1 MHLEKGRFNIIRRWN
16 LQQDIIFFFGDARK
30 DEMLQMGRKKDV
42 FFFEEINE
50 VSLKKF
56 ADAVLVANP
65 GTIVLFDDINV
76 VASPTDNS
84 G

>member
-1 MHLEKGRFNIIRRWN
+1 MHLEKGSFNIIHRWN
-16 LQQDIIFFFGDARK
+16 LYQSIIFFFGDARK
-30 DEMLQMGRKKDV
+30 DEVLQMGREIDV

-56 ADAVLVANP
+56 TDVVLVLNL
-65 GTIVLFDDINV
+65 GTIVLFDGINV
-76 VASPTDNS
+76 VASPTNYC

>member
-1 MHLEKGRFNIIRRWN
+1 
-16 LQQDIIFFFGDARK
+16 
-30 DEMLQMGRKKDV
+30 MLQMGRKKDV

-50 VSLKKF
+50 VGLKNF
-56 ADAVLVANP
+56 MDTILVANP

-84 G
+84 R